1 MPREAKMEH
10 SNHLSE
16 TEEIERLRSAYHLLA
31 EREQNLRVLHSFAL
45 SLLQQHTL
53 QDVVWAIVKHAIARL
68 GFYDCIVYLLDE
80 KRQILVQAA
89 AHGPKNP
96 HEMDIANPITIPLG
110 QGIVGTVAES
120 RIAEIIVDTSQ
131 DSRYIVDDDFRYSEI
146 TVPIMDG
153 EQLIGVID
161 SEHPDKN
168 FFTQQHLELLQTIA
182 AMAVTKI
189 LHAQAVENLHTYQR
203 GLEERI
209 EEQTKDLKQHI
220 LELRK
225 SNQDLEGFAY
235 AASHD
240 LAEPLRTISSFLQ
253 LIQRKEKNLSSESLE
268 YMDFAIGGVHRLKR
282 LLDGLLVYAR
292 VGQKTV
298 TEDLLDLNEV
308 MQTVQSNLSHL
319 IKEKNVSLHFDQLPA
334 VHGDDSGLV
343 QLFQNLIANAI
354 KFHHKE
360 RKPEIKIR
368 CAEKAQHYQFSFQD
382 NGIGMEEI
390 FFEKAFKLF
399 GRLHTIQEYKGS
411 GLGLALCKRVVEKH
425 GGEIW
430 LHSEIGI
437 GTTVHFTLP
446 KPELQLSS

>member
-1 MPREAKMEH
+1 MEH
-10 SNHLSE
+10 SNHLSK
-16 TEEIERLRSAYHLLA
+16 TEEIERLRSAYQLLT

-45 SLLQQHTL
+45 NLLQQHTL

-68 GFYDCIVYLLDE
+68 GFFDCVVYLIDE
-80 KRQILVQAA
+80 ERQILVQAA

-110 QGIVGTVAES
+110 QGIVGTVAKTGV
-120 RIAEIIVDTSQ
+120 AEIISDTSQ
-131 DSRYIVDDDFRYSEI
+131 DPRYIVDDDFRYSEI
-146 TVPIMDG
+146 TVPILDG
-153 EQLIGVID
+153 GRLIGVID
-161 SEHPDKN
+161 SEHPEKH

-189 LHAQAVENLHTYQR
+189 LHAQAVQRLHTYQK
-203 GLEERI
+203 GLEEQI
-209 EEQTKDLKQHI
+209 EEQTRDLKQHI
-220 LELRK
+220 VELRK

-253 LIQRKEKNLSSESLE
+253 LIQRKEKGLSSESLE

-292 VGQKTV
+292 VGQKAV
-298 TEDLLDLNEV
+298 IQKLLDLNEI
-308 MQTVQSNLSHL
+308 MHTVESNLSQL
-319 IKEKNVSLHFDQLPA
+319 IKEKNASLYYDQLPT
-334 VHGDDSGLV
+334 VQGDDSGLI

-360 RKPEIKIR
+360 RNPEIR
-368 CAEKAQHYQFSFQD
+368 VTCVEEAYRYQFSFQD

-425 GGEIW
+425 GGDIW
-430 LHSEIGI
+430 LHSEVGI
-437 GTTVHFTLP
+437 GTTVYFTLP
-446 KPELQLSS
+446 KPEYQLPS